1 MKNHTKNLIVYYI
14 GYVMIKDY
22 KYVKIKREN
31 PLIVY
36 IFSISSFLL
45 IKAKKI
51 KKNMKKC
58 GVKSKIYLNQ

>member
-14 GYVMIKDY
+14 GYVMIKDS
-22 KYVKIKREN
+22 KYVKIKRVN

-51 KKNMKKC
+51 
-58 GVKSKIYLNQ
+58 

>member
-14 GYVMIKDY
+14 GYVMIKDS
-22 KYVKIKREN
+22 KYIKIKTVN

-36 IFSISSFLL
+36 IFSMSSFLL

-51 KKNMKKC
+51 
-58 GVKSKIYLNQ
+58 